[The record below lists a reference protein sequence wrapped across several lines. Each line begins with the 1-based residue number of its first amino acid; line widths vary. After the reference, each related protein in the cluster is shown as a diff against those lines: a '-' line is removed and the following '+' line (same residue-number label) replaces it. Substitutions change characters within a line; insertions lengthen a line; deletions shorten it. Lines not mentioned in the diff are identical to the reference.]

1 MGTIKVI
8 GEKDGKP
15 VTVVFDIGE
24 SIDITFDGKT
34 NFAKELKL
42 LYEIER
48 RHPFGGTYFPPRGSF
63 EYYVAGCYYYLD
75 KVISYESDGIPSA
88 MMESEKGRIY

>member
-15 VTVVFDIGE
+15 VAVVFDIGE
-24 SIDITFDGKT
+24 SVDITFNGKT
-34 NFAKELKL
+34 DFAEESQL
-42 LYEIER
+42 LFEIER
-48 RHPFGGTYFPPRGSF
+48 RHPFGGTYFPSRDSY

-75 KVISYESDGIPSA
+75 KVISYESDGVPSA
-88 MMESEKGRIY
+88 VMESEKGRIY

>member
-1 MGTIKVI
+1 MGTITVK

-15 VTVVFDIGE
+15 VTIVFEIGE
-24 SIDITFDGKT
+24 TVDITFDGKT
-34 NFAKELKL
+34 DFTEESELLFEVEK
-42 LYEIER
+42 

-75 KVISYESDGIPSA
+75 KVIYAVTDGVSSA
-88 MMESEKGRIY
+88 VMESEKGRIY